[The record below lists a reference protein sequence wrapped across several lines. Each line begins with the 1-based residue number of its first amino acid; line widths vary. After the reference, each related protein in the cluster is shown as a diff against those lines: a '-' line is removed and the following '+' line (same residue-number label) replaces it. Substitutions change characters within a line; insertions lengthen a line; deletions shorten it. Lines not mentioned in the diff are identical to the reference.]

1 MDVLLGLTPDG
12 DADPEE
18 SERLAARLRDELRE
32 LDLDALRLSAA
43 SGGDGV
49 PPDGAKGVD
58 PVTVGAVVLALSA
71 PAGVLTALVETLRD
85 WLGRQ
90 SARNRVSVTIDGDT
104 IELEQASA
112 AERRELV
119 DAFVRRH
126 RSGSE

>member
-18 SERLAARLRDELRE
+18 SERLAARLRAELRE